1 MITIRGV
8 KKNTSTWVSTYVFK
22 CQHQLVLGL
31 LLRRFC
37 PVWLCT
43 TPWTAATRLLCPW
56 DSLGKNTGAGC
67 HALLQGIPL
76 NPGIESVCITGR
88 FFTTEPPRKPPVS
101 PRNHNTTPGGD
112 MIAAKLPRNQE
123 KKLFR
128 LWYLISILLCLI
140 LLLTAAY
147 HLLKI
152 LLPPYCPGLWTQT
165 RKGPEPFFSVQ
176 ETEPLTVAHRSQML
190 SLGAQHRLSVIFS
203 NYCPFNLIPYYKTEV
218 IMCTHGWFM
227 SMYGN
232 NHHNIVN
239 KLSSN

>member
-1 MITIRGV
+1 MPSSRGSP
-8 KKNTSTWVSTYVFK
+8 STQGSNLSAL
-22 CQHQLVLGL
+22 QADSLLLSPQGSPQLVLGIIIQPQAGIWL
-31 LLRRFC
+31 LLSSPETRR
-37 PVWLCT
+37 
-43 TPWTAATRLLCPW
+43 
-56 DSLGKNTGAGC
+56 KNC
-67 HALLQGIPL
+67 
-76 NPGIESVCITGR
+76 V
-88 FFTTEPPRKPPVS
+88 
-101 PRNHNTTPGGD
+101 
-112 MIAAKLPRNQE
+112 
-123 KKLFR
+123 R